1 MGIFLGWG
9 GVEWGVRSAGLGC
22 VAGGTRCHRAEESG
36 YCRRRGQ
43 RFRGRRQS
51 TGVRRGG
58 QWSQLEG
65 RSELAAQTGRSR
77 GGQAL
82 VPSCITLALLD
93 GGVCHPEGGRCVSGA
108 LFSPSVGQSVGWGSS
123 FSAACRGITV
133 EAGDSSLGWVG
144 SHLSVG
150 LISVCLGLGLS
161 SSQPGWVLASFP
173 RVRRACLGL

>member
-1 MGIFLGWG
+1 MSAADKPGRVSLCVYLGPGELVSIMGIFLGWG

-93 GGVCHPEGGRCVSGA
+93 GDFAILRVAGVCLVLCFRLVLVSLLAGVA
-108 LFSPSVGQSVGWGSS
+108 RSQQL
-123 FSAACRGITV
+123 V
-133 EAGDSSLGWVG
+133 EV
-144 SHLSVG
+144 
-150 LISVCLGLGLS
+150 
-161 SSQPGWVLASFP
+161 
-173 RVRRACLGL
+173 